1 MGFKASLSLQVTT
14 KPLPAASKS
23 ARGYRDFKIL
33 RVRLT
38 NCLILVRIISRDLVG
53 RLSSIWG
60 RSGGGLARV
69 EEGHHV
75 VHHHLQ
81 GVKLDI

>member
-1 MGFKASLSLQVTT
+1 M
-14 KPLPAASKS
+14 KPSHAASKS

-38 NCLILVRIISRDLVG
+38 NCLILARIIYRDLVD

-60 RSGGGLARV
+60 AHTL
-69 EEGHHV
+69 EE
-75 VHHHLQ
+75 
-81 GVKLDI
+81 DSPE